1 MRIDTMQISID
12 VLSSPES
19 LKLNLH
25 YATAVAADT
34 TITPISTM
42 TITTTAIVTD
52 TNMKTTTNITTNQG
66 M

>member
-1 MRIDTMQISID
+1 MQISID

-34 TITPISTM
+34 TISTM